1 MTVPVGQKISDSRKN
16 VSPNESEIALLAE
29 RAQAGNRFSFER
41 LMDMFQGDIFRLVYY
56 RTGSHMDAEDLT
68 QDVFIKAF
76 KGLSGLKDVYR
87 FRPWLFSIAVNRV
100 RDFRRK
106 KKLLF
111 FLKNSEEEM
120 DEWDKADTEGYDNPE
135 AFNHLVRKEFWEN
148 MGLFTNKL
156 SRWEREV
163 FHLRFLDQLGI
174 KEIAMVLSKSEST
187 IKTHLY
193 RALHKFRETPE
204 LNSVLQG
211 ENQ

>member
-29 RAQAGNRFSFER
+29 RAQSGNRFSFER

-87 FRPWLFSIAVNRV
+87 FRPWLLSIAVNRV

-120 DEWDKADTEGYDNPE
+120 DEWDKADREGYDNPE

-148 MGLFTNKL
+148 MGRFTNKL

-193 RALHKFRETPE
+193 RALHKFKETPE

>member
-76 KGLSGLKDVYR
+76 KGLSGLNDVYR

-120 DEWDKADTEGYDNPE
+120 DEWDKADREGYDNPE
-135 AFNHLVRKEFWEN
+135 AFNYLVRKEFWEN
-148 MGLFTNKL
+148 MGRFTNKL

-193 RALHKFRETPE
+193 RALHKFKETPE

>member
-87 FRPWLFSIAVNRV
+87 FRPWLLSIAVNRV

-120 DEWDKADTEGYDNPE
+120 DEWDKADREGYDNPE

-148 MGLFTNKL
+148 MGRFTNKL

-193 RALHKFRETPE
+193 RALHKFKETPE

-211 ENQ
+211 DNQ

>member
-111 FLKNSEEEM
+111 FLKNSEEKM
-120 DEWDKADTEGYDNPE
+120 DEWDKADREGYDNPE

-148 MGLFTNKL
+148 MGIFTNKL

-163 FHLRFLDQLGI
+163 FHLRFLNQLGI

-193 RALHKFRETPE
+193 RALHKFKETPE
-204 LNSVLQG
+204 LNNILQG

>member
-120 DEWDKADTEGYDNPE
+120 DEWDKADREGYDNPE

-148 MGLFTNKL
+148 MGIFTNKL

-193 RALHKFRETPE
+193 RALHKFKETPE
-204 LNSVLQG
+204 LSSVLQG

>member
-76 KGLSGLKDVYR
+76 KGLSGLNDVYR
-87 FRPWLFSIAVNRV
+87 FRPWLLSIAVNRV

-120 DEWDKADTEGYDNPE
+120 DEWDKADREGYDNPE

-148 MGLFTNKL
+148 MGRFTNKL

-193 RALHKFRETPE
+193 RALHKFKETPE

>member
-87 FRPWLFSIAVNRV
+87 FRPWLLSIAVNRV

-120 DEWDKADTEGYDNPE
+120 DEWDKADREGYDNPE

-148 MGLFTNKL
+148 MGRFTNKL

-193 RALHKFRETPE
+193 RALHKFKETPE

>member
-120 DEWDKADTEGYDNPE
+120 DEWDKADREGYDNPE
-135 AFNHLVRKEFWEN
+135 AFNYLVRKEFWEN
-148 MGLFTNKL
+148 MGRFTNKL

-193 RALHKFRETPE
+193 RALHKFKETPE

>member
-41 LMDMFQGDIFRLVYY
+41 LMDMFQGDIFRLVYC

-87 FRPWLFSIAVNRV
+87 FRPWILSIELYRV
-100 RDFRRK
+100 LDFRRK
-106 KKLLF
+106 KNLLF

-120 DEWDKADTEGYDNPE
+120 DEWDKADREGYDNPE

-148 MGLFTNKL
+148 MGRFTNKL

-193 RALHKFRETPE
+193 RALHKFKETPE
-204 LNSVLQG
+204 LSSVLQG

>member
-120 DEWDKADTEGYDNPE
+120 DEWDKADREGYDNPE

-148 MGLFTNKL
+148 MGRFTNKL

-193 RALHKFRETPE
+193 RALHKFKETPE

-211 ENQ
+211 DNQ

>member
-76 KGLSGLKDVYR
+76 KGLSGLNDVYR

-120 DEWDKADTEGYDNPE
+120 DEWDKADREGYDNPE

-148 MGLFTNKL
+148 MGRFTNKL

-193 RALHKFRETPE
+193 RALHKFKETPE

>member
-120 DEWDKADTEGYDNPE
+120 DEWDKADREGYDNHE

-148 MGLFTNKL
+148 MGRFTNKL

-193 RALHKFRETPE
+193 RALHKFKETPE